1 MGFWLKRILR
11 FSLTALH
18 SLSRRSDG
26 DEEGD
31 GQEGDGQEGHEEG
44 HEGGGQ
50 EAGHE
55 AEGHE
60 EGCEGGDRVSSRSA
74 STIAYGVRDNDQA
87 SGGAFRVCGSSVFAW
102 RVDFVSGVHASFEYA
117 LKRVPWFSCGV
128 AVLRH
133 EALCTRLFWK
143 AW

>member
-1 MGFWLKRILR
+1 MGEGDGQEG
-11 FSLTALH
+11 
-18 SLSRRSDG
+18 DG

-31 GQEGDGQEGHEEG
+31 GQEGDGQEGR
-44 HEGGGQ
+44 GQ
-50 EAGHE
+50 EE

-102 RVDFVSGVHASFEYA
+102 RVDFVSGVHASFEHA
-117 LKRVPWFSCGV
+117 LKRVPLLLWRGSVAPRGFVHSSLLEGLVVSVGQSPCGCSS
-128 AVLRH
+128 RCH
-133 EALCTRLFWK
+133 
-143 AW
+143 